1 MATSGQDEE
10 GGSGRLVYSF
20 YLRPD
25 INRAIVLTL
34 GMLQIR
40 KTIWKAFMFHTKSD
54 EVMQWDDV
62 IVLISV
68 ISKTKPTLPRCK
80 YVFRFLLFLLCLGY
94 LSKPFKCHTN

>member
-40 KTIWKAFMFHTKSD
+40 KTIWKAFMFHTKTD

-62 IVLISV
+62 IVLI
-68 ISKTKPTLPRCK
+68 
-80 YVFRFLLFLLCLGY
+80 Y
-94 LSKPFKCHTN
+94 FKDQTHSTQM